1 MTVYRWRGASD
12 QARKG
17 PLRDRQL
24 VEIRLVG
31 VLPAGGIGVG
41 KTREGTRWWLRCPFA
56 KDTIHCSVCRGAA
69 KSGHFAMLP
78 CSAMTMQRVGTDH
91 HQTYLCGYAV
101 SGISLYAG
109 GAAPALW
116 HWLWWLDLGNLSHG
130 RGWSS
135 SPATLFSKE
144 RERAAGVQSVCV
156 RRVAKKRPRRG
167 PLESCPLQLT
177 SLLISNNHVGTFLRF
192 SIPNPPFPT
201 TAATPFATVYQFCSS
216 LPSISRQRF
225 SSQSQPT
232 AALDRAVCRP
242 NKLIVSRSSQLD
254 ASSTVSRNRHA
265 SKSRK
270 KEIVSGS
277 RTEIG
282 CSTYVRFP
290 LFPCAL
296 KLTRTSA
303 GDPVPQGRKRRYRP
317 GTLAL
322 KEIRRYQNNTDLLV
336 AKLPFARLVGYP
348 IAHLPVSLLT
358 LIPGSRNRATIQ
370 TAGRGAKVAV
380 PGHPSPPR
388 IRRGLSSP
396 PFRGYEPLRHPC
408 QARHH
413 HAERHPARSTDTRCL
428 GRSGLD
434 LMGLARGEG
443 GTSG

>member
-56 KDTIHCSVCRGAA
+56 KDAIHCSVCRGAA

-101 SGISLYAG
+101 SGISLYAV

-144 RERAAGVQSVCV
+144 RERAAGVQSVCF
-156 RRVAKKRPRRG
+156 RRVAKKRPRRV

-225 SSQSQPT
+225 SSQSHRQLHS
-232 AALDRAVCRP
+232 AAPSVVRTSLLSRGRP
-242 NKLIVSRSSQLD
+242 N
-254 ASSTVSRNRHA
+254 STPV
-265 SKSRK
+265 
-270 KEIVSGS
+270 
-277 RTEIG
+277 
-282 CSTYVRFP
+282 P
-290 LFPCAL
+290 LFLATAMPPKA
-296 KLTRTSA
+296 
-303 GDPVPQGRKRRYRP
+303 GRKRSSVGAAQRSGVQRMF
-317 GTLAL
+317 AF
-322 KEIRRYQNNTDLLV
+322 
-336 AKLPFARLVGYP
+336 PF
-348 IAHLPVSLLT
+348 SL
-358 LIPGSRNRATIQ
+358 
-370 TAGRGAKVAV
+370 
-380 PGHPSPPR
+380 
-388 IRRGLSSP
+388 
-396 PFRGYEPLRHPC
+396 
-408 QARHH
+408 
-413 HAERHPARSTDTRCL
+413 ARSN
-428 GRSGLD
+428 
-434 LMGLARGEG
+434 
-443 GTSG
+443 